1 MSDCFYYTMPPSS
14 SIKVWSHQ
22 RLASFMEAAE
32 ECKKEA
38 EELIQWSIEHVR
50 LVIANED
57 YSCAYEVVEQYVQEN
72 LSHIKTRALD
82 YDSYEILRNDKAD
95 IQEIIAQSVAEY
107 LCDFRIR
114 VNGYN
119 EYEDGRYCA
128 VLEIAYWFQ
137 MVYGRISTSL
147 GECQNPDYLI
157 WYFDTPVHGA
167 WRTFKPTNDCLMELK
182 ARLMRPVND
191 LMKEHNRHSYE
202 VTAEYL
208 MKEYDGKT
216 NEDLLT
222 DIRSLMRNVEC
233 SDVDIDLMN
242 MSSLLL
248 RAEMYDEWIA
258 AMEHLRYPLLQG
270 SILCE
275 ISKPSEC
282 IALIKALEKSN
293 DSRRLVNQAII
304 RQKWF
309 ECICK
314 ITVNL
319 RDNQKKDNIDN
330 DFLIE
335 ISTRRKAWDKNLKNE
350 IETFMLLS
358 KNIFGEDDTV
368 RWVSS
373 LPYFESDRDFLE
385 CQINNEIRDSIIDYC
400 TDKFDMMSMNADSE
414 NIDYILILLL
424 HAMNREQGKVERIE
438 ELMSK
443 LFNTILITNK
453 FFNGAKVSNDELLL
467 LSKICK
473 GLSFLSEDNR
483 RKLFGQFDIWHE
495 GYNAHK
501 GAFVK
506 GELNKHAFVLSA
518 KLLLVCEDQ
527 FTTDSAMASDYF
539 KSVVCEVMDNYIH
552 LLHRHNDNAYL
563 YPLIVG
569 MLIASQKL
577 SLDKWYVDMV
587 VDKVDNFVDLLAIL
601 EHGKD
606 DIDSDVRTKLQIRK
620 NIEWPSWVVVFKDS
634 SRIYEIQACERII
647 TKLKLQ

>member
-1 MSDCFYYTMPPSS
+1 MSESFYYTRPLACN
-14 SIKVWSHQ
+14 VVEWDRQ
-22 RLASFMEAAE
+22 RLASYLE
-32 ECKKEA
+32 EDENCLEEA
-38 EELIQWSIEHVR
+38 EKVVRWSMVHVR
-50 LVIANED
+50 AIRADEH
-57 YSCAYEVVEQYVQEN
+57 YACAYEDVVEYVCNN
-72 LSHIKTRALD
+72 LEHVKSRTLA
-82 YDSYEILRNDKAD
+82 YDKYEMLRNENTDMQD
-95 IQEIIAQSVAEY
+95 ILAQAVAEY
-107 LCDFRIR
+107 LCGFRIR
-114 VNGYN
+114 VIGFA

-128 VLEIAYWFQ
+128 VSDIAYWLQ
-137 MVYGRISTSL
+137 MVYGRFSTSL
-147 GECQNPDYLI
+147 VECQNSDYLI

-167 WRTFKPTNDCLMELK
+167 WMTFQPTKDCLTDLK
-182 ARLMRPVND
+182 ARLMRPVKD
-191 LMKEHNRHSYE
+191 LMKECNRHSYE
-202 VTAEYL
+202 VTDEYL
-208 MKEYDGKT
+208 MKEYDSKT
-216 NEDLLT
+216 NQELLS
-222 DIRSLMRNVEC
+222 DIKSLMKDVEC
-233 SDVDIDLMN
+233 GGADINLMYL
-242 MSSLLL
+242 SGFLLE
-248 RAEMYDEWIA
+248 AKMYEEWIA
-258 AMEHLRYPLLQG
+258 AMEHLRYPILQG
-270 SILCE
+270 QMLCHL
-275 ISKPSEC
+275 SMPGEC
-282 IALIKALEKSN
+282 LSLIKALENSN
-293 DSRRLVNQAII
+293 DSRRMVNQAII

-309 ECICK
+309 RCICK
-314 ITVNL
+314 ITENL
-319 RDNQKKDNIDN
+319 RNDRVNNDIDEDLLQN
-330 DFLIE
+330 T
-335 ISTRRKAWDKNLKNE
+335 SKRRDAWDKNLKNE
-350 IETFMLLS
+350 IEAFMLLS
-358 KNIFGEDDTV
+358 KDIFGEEDTV
-368 RWVSS
+368 RWASA

-385 CQINNEIRDSIIDYC
+385 CHINNEIRDSIIDYC

-424 HAMNREQGKVERIE
+424 HAMNIEHCKLERIE

-453 FFNGAKVSNDELLL
+453 FSNGAKVSNDELLL

-587 VDKVDNFVDLLAIL
+587 VDKVDNFVDLIAIL

-620 NIEWPSWVVVFKDS
+620 NIEWPLWVVVFKDS